1 MQIGRQIFQ
10 VFQRR
15 LANLSPR
22 NRSLLLLSLPQEQ
35 FLDIQELDFL
45 TGEKAFRIP
54 AALMEGKTSVV
65 LCDVADPRYEKV
77 NELSRRLRRMAR
89 VAAFIEAEQGS
100 EDLHLGWPIV
110 QGKFN
115 DGTVVRAPL
124 LFWPVNLTQT
134 PEPHPRWKLE
144 RRDEPLVLNSSLL
157 MAYAHYNERKLPD
170 EVLNFNFEDFP
181 EDSRAFRTALYEW
194 LKETPVQ
201 LDFNSDL
208 FEDQLQFFPKLAK
221 SDLDRTESDGVLRL
235 LPQAILGIFPQAGSY
250 LVRDYDALMAG
261 ERAFEIGLPE
271 RPDVREADL
280 LTPFPMDAS
289 QEEAVRRV
297 KKGESIVV
305 QGPPGTGKSQ
315 LISNLIAD
323 FTSAGKKVLVVSQK
337 RAALDTVSDRLAT
350 ADWSEFVANLHD
362 FQHDRKSLY
371 AQLARQI
378 DHIEDYKRLNYSLD
392 AILLEREF
400 TQTAHRI
407 DRLQAELRE
416 FRTALFDASECGL
429 SPKELYLS
437 SDITRPRFDFG
448 DSFRSF
454 SFTNWQDVLR
464 SLTRY
469 GAYLERLGPEH
480 PWTDR
485 VDFSGRS
492 FQDISDAGAMIDQIS
507 VLAAEASAVAAAVL
521 NRPLE
526 LADWLEIDA
535 EALSAGLSD
544 EVHWPYVIQFH
555 TRKLIRY
562 PKWEEL
568 SEREIRPRL
577 GAGVIGPTRRRSELA
592 SFRQELEK
600 ALEARKSL
608 FSWAFYKGKD
618 AIRKEAVAHGFSLD
632 APDLR
637 LLFGKLIRRME
648 IEAFFVEW
656 GQSAGTDLVHEDWVV
671 TEQNWLD
678 FLARLEAA
686 DEHLTVLYRHPLL
699 EELLRQYTGQEA
711 FSAAVTQLA
720 ATARQVQQAYKQWQS
735 WLTEGQIRRIAAGEA
750 DRNALKTTLSRDFDL
765 LKECD
770 ELVNTLSSTEKDSIR
785 QWEEAG
791 RPEPLVEMFANSLRL
806 SWLDYLEGKNPILRS
821 VSGLRMEQMET
832 ELRQAV
838 ERKQEL
844 SGEIGRMHLRE
855 QTYKILET
863 NRLGNTVTYRNLRH
877 QVTKKRQ
884 IWPVRQL
891 IGEFAEEIFQLIPC
905 WMASPETV
913 SALFPLDPLF
923 DLVIFDEASQC
934 FSEQGIPAM
943 LRGRQVVIAG
953 DSRQL
958 QPSDL
963 YRVRLEDDTTD
974 DPDLEVVSLLDF
986 AARHLRPVGLR
997 GHYRSRSLDLIDFS
1011 NVHFYDQKLQLLPDF
1026 EEINRFEPAIRYL
1039 KVEGTWQNQTNETEA
1054 DRIVMLLDEIGQKY
1068 PGKSI
1073 GIVTFNF
1080 PQQRLLE
1087 EKLEGISVPAAKEP
1101 LFIKNLEN
1109 VQGDERDII
1118 IFSIGYAPDHHG
1130 KVSAQFGSLNMAGGE
1145 NRLNVAIT
1153 RARYRICVVTSVWP
1167 EQLRVDD
1174 TLNPGP
1180 KLLKAYLEYAREVSE
1195 GHFRPHLPKHE
1206 SLKSSQLLKD
1216 KLRQEHADWEEELP
1230 FTDLVEKKDGKY
1242 TRLILTDDD
1251 LYYQSS
1257 GPKEAQAYFPISLHR
1272 KGWAFQRIWSREW
1285 WRNRQ

>member
-45 TGEKAFRIP
+45 TGEKAFRVP
-54 AALMEGKTSVV
+54 AALMEGKTQVI

-77 NELSRRLRRMAR
+77 NELSRRLKRMAR
-89 VAAFIEAEQGS
+89 AAAFIEAEQGS

-124 LFWPVNLTQT
+124 LFWPVNLGQS

-144 RRDEPLVLNSSLL
+144 RREEPLVLNSSFLL
-157 MAYAHYNERKLPD
+157 AYAHYNERKLPD
-170 EVLNFNFEDFP
+170 EVLNFDFEDFP
-181 EDSRAFRTALYEW
+181 EEARAFRTALYEW
-194 LKETPVQ
+194 FKETPVQ

-208 FEDQLQFFPKLAK
+208 FEDQLQFFPKLLK
-221 SDLDRTESDGVLRL
+221 SDLERTESDGVLRL
-235 LPQAILGIFPQAGSY
+235 LPQAVLGIFPQAGSY
-250 LVRDYDALMAG
+250 LVRDYDALIAG
-261 ERAFEIGLPE
+261 ERTFDFETPE
-271 RPDVREADL
+271 RPEVREADL

-289 QEEAVRRV
+289 QEEAIRRV

-350 ADWSEFVANLHD
+350 VGWSEFVANLHD
-362 FQHDRKSLY
+362 FQHDRKHLY
-371 AQLARQI
+371 VQLSRQI
-378 DHIEDYKRLNYSLD
+378 DHLDDYKRLNSSLD

-407 DRLQAELRE
+407 DRLQTELRE
-416 FRTALFDASECGL
+416 FRDALFDASECGL

-437 SDITRPRFDFG
+437 SDPSRPRLDLG
-448 DSFRSF
+448 GLYRSF
-454 SFTNWQDVLR
+454 SFSQEIGR
-464 SLTRY
+464 SFSQY
-469 GAYLERLGPEH
+469 EAYQTRLGRQH
-480 PWTDR
+480 PWSERT
-485 VDFSGRS
+485 DFSDRS
-492 FQDISDAGAMIDQIS
+492 FQDIPGIAALIDQIPT
-507 VLAAEASAVAAAVL
+507 LAGEAAAL
-521 NRPLE
+521 SQKMFGRTFDWD
-526 LADWLEIDA
+526 DWLDIDR
-535 EALSAGLSD
+535 EVLRAGLSD
-544 EVHWPYVIQFH
+544 AVHWPYVIRLH
-555 TRKLIRY
+555 TRKLARFS
-562 PKWEEL
+562 KWKEW
-568 SEREIRPRL
+568 SETEIRSRI
-577 GAGVIGPTRRRSELA
+577 GAGIVGPTRRRSELTP
-592 SFRQELEK
+592 FRQELEK
-600 ALEARKSL
+600 AMEARKSF
-608 FSWAFYKGKD
+608 FSWTFYKGKE
-618 AIRKEAVAHGFSLD
+618 AIRREAAAHGLSLD
-632 APDLR
+632 AAGLQH
-637 LLFGKLIRRME
+637 LFGKLTRRLEIETFLQEWGKVAERELVYDDWTVTERNWLNFLGE
-648 IEAFFVEW
+648 IEA
-656 GQSAGTDLVHEDWVV
+656 
-671 TEQNWLD
+671 
-678 FLARLEAA
+678 A
-686 DEHLTVLYRHPLL
+686 DGHLRVLYADPLL
-699 EELLRQYTGQEA
+699 EELLRRYPGQEA
-711 FSAAVTQLA
+711 FSDAV
-720 ATARQVQQAYKQWQS
+720 RQVSDMAGRVQQAYRQWLP
-735 WLTEGQIRRIAAGEA
+735 WLTPTQIRIIASGEA
-750 DRNALKTTLSRDFDL
+750 DREALKTTLSQDFDL

-770 ELVNTLSSTEKDSIR
+770 GLVNQLSSAEKSIIR
-785 QWEEAG
+785 AWEAAG
-791 RPEPLVEMFANSLRL
+791 SPEPLVEMFSNSLRL
-806 SWLDYLEGKNPILRS
+806 AWLDHLEGKHPILRS
-821 VSGLRMEQMET
+821 VSGLRMDQMET

-844 SGEIGRMHLRE
+844 SGEIGRVHLRE
-855 QTYKILET
+855 QTYSYLET

-891 IGEFAEEIFQLIPC
+891 IGEFAEEIFRLIPC

-913 SALFPLDPLF
+913 SALFPLEPLF

-963 YRVRLEDDTTD
+963 YRARMEEEIAD

-1011 NVHFYDQKLQLLPDF
+1011 NRHFYDYKLQLLPDF
-1026 EEINRFEPAIRYL
+1026 GEINRFEPAIRYL
-1039 KVEGTWQNQTNETEA
+1039 KVEGNWQNQTNETEA

-1068 PGKSI
+1068 PGKSV
-1073 GIVTFNF
+1073 GIVTFNY

-1087 EKLEGISVPAAKEP
+1087 EKLEGIAVPDTKEP
-1101 LFIKNLEN
+1101 LFVKNLEN

-1118 IFSIGYAPDHHG
+1118 VFSIGYAPDHHG

-1145 NRLNVAIT
+1145 NRLNVAVT

-1167 EQLRVDD
+1167 EQLRVED

-1180 KLLKAYLEYAREVSE
+1180 KLLKAYLEYARSVSE
-1195 GHFRPHLPKHE
+1195 GHFRPHIPKNE
-1206 SLKSSQLLKD
+1206 ALKSSQLLKD
-1216 KLRQEHADWEEELP
+1216 KLRSEHPDWEEELP
-1230 FTDLVEKKDGKY
+1230 FTDLVEKKDDRYGQ
-1242 TRLILTDDD
+1242 LILTDDD

-1257 GPKEAQAYFPISLHR
+1257 GPKEAQAYFPISLR
-1272 KGWAFQRIWSREW
+1272 QKGWTFRRIWSREW
-1285 WRNRQ
+1285 WRSR